1 MKTFDKI
8 VLPLFC
14 STFSFVKSGFTAP
27 NLWCARRRLEISFIA
42 DLFHAPLS
50 DIQDSN
56 IVEEL
61 GFSFSPGAICNLLIR
76 RTRSVLWVAGYTISM
91 LMWGDQEQVINAAE
105 GRIIARVRLNSL
117 IETFSRFFL
126 PLPFFSSLRFQSS
139 YCPNRFLIPRS
150 TIICMVE
157 LRSFFHMQRVM
168 WRIWI
173 LKKKY
178 LLRVLK
184 CYE

>member
-126 PLPFFSSLRFQSS
+126 PL
-139 YCPNRFLIPRS
+139 
-150 TIICMVE
+150 T
-157 LRSFFHMQRVM
+157 FFHFFVFSVFTVRPFRSKNGV
-168 WRIWI
+168 IP
-173 LKKKY
+173 
-178 LLRVLK
+178 
-184 CYE
+184 CC